1 MSENPSQKI
10 RILLVDDHSL
20 FRESVARLL
29 DSEPDFEMVGDCA
42 TIQDALVLVGRKP
55 VDIVLLDYDLGNE
68 RGSDFVRLSR
78 EQGFRGQILVVTAGV
93 AEADALQM
101 LSQGV
106 GGVFFKHSSPALLAS
121 SIRKLMAGEISLE
134 EKYLK
139 SLLETA
145 SRQNERRKK
154 FTERD
159 RQVLRGVFEG
169 LANKEIAERLQISE
183 SSVKASLQQL
193 FNKTGV
199 RTRSQLVR
207 IALEQYKEQLF

>member
-1 MSENPSQKI
+1 MRANPLEKI
-10 RILLVDDHSL
+10 RILLIDDHSL

-29 DSEPDFEMVGDCA
+29 DAEQDFEMVGDCA
-42 TIQDALVLVGRKP
+42 TVADGLAVLKSKP

-68 RGSDFVRLSR
+68 RGSEFVYAARD
-78 EQGFRGQILVVTAGV
+78 QGFEGQILVVTAGV
-93 AEADALQM
+93 AEAEALRM
-101 LSQGV
+101 LSHGV

-145 SRQNERRKK
+145 SRQSERRKK

-207 IALEQYKEQLF
+207 IALEQYREQLF

>member
-1 MSENPSQKI
+1 MSANLLQKI
-10 RILLVDDHSL
+10 RILLIDDHSL

-29 DSEPDFEMVGDCA
+29 DAEQDFEMTGDCA
-42 TIQDALVLVGRKP
+42 TVADGLALLRTKP

-68 RGSDFVRLSR
+68 RGSEFVRAAR
-78 EQGFRGQILVVTAGV
+78 EQGFEGQILVVTAGV
-93 AEADALQM
+93 AEAEALQM

-134 EKYLK
+134 ERYLK
-139 SLLETA
+139 SLLATA
-145 SRQNERRKK
+145 SRQNDRRKK

-169 LANKEIAERLQISE
+169 LANKEIADRLQISE

-207 IALEQYKEQLF
+207 IALEQYREQLF

>member
-1 MSENPSQKI
+1 MSANPLEKI
-10 RILLVDDHSL
+10 RILLIDDHSL

-29 DSEPDFEMVGDCA
+29 DAEPDFEMVGDCA
-42 TIQDALVLVGRKP
+42 TVAGGLALLKSTA
-55 VDIVLLDYDLGNE
+55 VDIILLDYDLGNE
-68 RGSDFVRLSR
+68 RGSEFVSAAR
-78 EQGFRGQILVVTAGV
+78 EQGFEGQILVVTAGV
-93 AEADALQM
+93 AEAEALRM

-145 SRQNERRKK
+145 SRQSERRKK

-207 IALEQYKEQLF
+207 IALEQYREQLF